1 MFAKQKKE
9 DITMNP
15 RYERVYTNTITTN
28 GELYITDPTFTSFT
42 YPKLK
47 LTVLPGEYVIKTTIN
62 EDYSIKEV
70 VITHI
75 NHAHHTP

>member
-1 MFAKQKKE
+1 
-9 DITMNP
+9 MNP

-47 LTVLPGEYVIKTTIN
+47 LTVLPGEPH
-62 EDYSIKEV
+62 S
-70 VITHI
+70 
-75 NHAHHTP
+75 HTLNLNSLCYQENTL